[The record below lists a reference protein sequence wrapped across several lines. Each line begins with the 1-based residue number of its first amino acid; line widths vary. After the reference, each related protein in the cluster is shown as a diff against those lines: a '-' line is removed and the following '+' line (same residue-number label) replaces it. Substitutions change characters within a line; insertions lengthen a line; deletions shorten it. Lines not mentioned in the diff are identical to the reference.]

1 MYNHYNKQLKDRARS
16 LRKEMT
22 KAEVC
27 LWKYALRGSM
37 TGAKFNRQRPVLDFI
52 ADFMCK
58 PLKLIIEVD
67 GYSHL
72 LEHIKNK
79 DERRQKVLECHDFTV
94 LRFTDEDVL
103 KDIENVRRVIEAK
116 VRELKLITSP

>member
-27 LWKYALRGSM
+27 LWKYALRASM
-37 TGAKFNRQRPVLDFI
+37 AGAKFNRQRPVLDFI

-72 LEHIKNK
+72 LEHVKNK
-79 DERRQKVLECHDFTV
+79 DERRQKVLEYHDFTV

-103 KDIENVRRVIEAK
+103 KDIENVRRVIETK